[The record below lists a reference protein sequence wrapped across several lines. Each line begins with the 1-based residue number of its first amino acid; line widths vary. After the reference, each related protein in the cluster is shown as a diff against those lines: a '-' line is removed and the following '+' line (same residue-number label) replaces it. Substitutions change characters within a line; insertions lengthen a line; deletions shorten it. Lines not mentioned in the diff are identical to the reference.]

1 MIKIT
6 RPIFGVSAAFLGW
19 FRFSH
24 SRLLNQNEERE
35 VKVSKCVIILSSAHY
50 INFFKMSVLVDHLQ
64 QPLFTMILVSLTALW
79 RHLLDTYLRHEFDA
93 LDVDKIFQMR
103 YLLILVRPS
112 RSRILKSERIRANL
126 PCTNQIGTF

>member
-1 MIKIT
+1 
-6 RPIFGVSAAFLGW
+6 
-19 FRFSH
+19 
-24 SRLLNQNEERE
+24 
-35 VKVSKCVIILSSAHY
+35 
-50 INFFKMSVLVDHLQ
+50 MSVLVDHLQ